1 MEKWILV
8 GIFFMKEK
16 RKNTLNIIPS
26 MSITWNTI
34 VKNLHEP
41 SYWFVLHV
49 IEISSDSQSPHV
61 GTKKKDI
68 FI

>member
-1 MEKWILV
+1 
-8 GIFFMKEK
+8 MKEK
-16 RKNTLNIIPS
+16 IFSNTLNMMTS
-26 MSITWNTI
+26 MSITWNNM

-49 IEISSDSQSPHV
+49 IVISLDSQTSHN
-61 GTKKKDI
+61 GTKKIEI

>member
-1 MEKWILV
+1 
-8 GIFFMKEK
+8 MKEK
-16 RKNTLNIIPS
+16 VFNNTLNIMTS

-49 IEISSDSQSPHV
+49 IVISSDSQSPHA
-61 GTKKKDI
+61 GTKQIEI